1 MLPGKTYTPEDFLWM
16 AWKRKWLILLPTV
29 LIALATFTVAQLLPN
44 RYRSQTTILVI
55 PQRVPEKFVAS
66 TVTADVGERL
76 QTISQQ
82 ILSRT
87 RLERIVEEFNL
98 YQKERQTMIMEDII
112 EQMRRRD
119 VGVASDRG
127 RADGGS
133 FTVSFEADNPR
144 TAMLVAERLASMFVQ
159 ENLQDREVMADSTSQ
174 FLQAQLEDARRRLIE
189 HEKKLEDFRR
199 RNAGQLPTQV
209 TSNLQMMQTTQ
220 MQIQANADGAGKDR
234 DRLRVLEEAIADA
247 ESAERDTPPE
257 PVVTATG
264 DTPGGTA
271 AQQLESARATLRSLE
286 LRLKPEHPDVIRARR
301 VIKEL
306 EAKAEREALASSV
319 SADGT
324 GLPQTPQQQQAAA
337 RLAAMKLEAQEI
349 NQRLQTRK
357 QDEEKLQ
364 KLMAAYNT
372 RLEAGPGL
380 ESEFTELT
388 RDYSTLQEQYTTLLR
403 KSEESKIAV
412 NLERRQIGEQFKV
425 IDGAR
430 LPERPIS
437 PNRIQINLMGLLA
450 GLGVGVALAG
460 LLEYRDTTLK
470 TDDDVT
476 VSLTLPVLAVIPAM
490 TNLTERIRM
499 KRRRRLVAA
508 ASASL
513 ASLVIM
519 AGVVIW
525 RMELLRAW
533 VR

>member
-1 MLPGKTYTPEDFLWM
+1 MLPGKTYTPEDFLWV
-16 AWKRKWLILLPTV
+16 AWKRKWWIVIPTIV
-29 LIALATFTVAQLLPN
+29 IASATFTVAQFLPN

-98 YQKERQTMIMEDII
+98 YQDERQTMIMEDII
-112 EQMRRRD
+112 ERMRRRD
-119 VGVASDRG
+119 VGVASDRN

-144 TAMLVAERLASMFVQ
+144 TAMLVTERLASMFVQ

-220 MQIQANADGAGKDR
+220 MQIQANADAGSKER
-234 DRLRVLEEAIADA
+234 DRLRVLEAAIADA
-247 ESAERDTPPE
+247 ETAERETPPV
-257 PVVTATG
+257 PPVTASG

-271 AQQLESARATLRSLE
+271 AQQLDAARAALRSLE
-286 LRLKPEHPDVIRARR
+286 LRLKPEHPDVQRARR

-306 EAKAEREALASSV
+306 EVKAEREALAASV

-324 GLPQTPQQQQAAA
+324 GLPATPQQAAAAA

-349 NQRLQTRK
+349 TTRLATRK
-357 QDEEKLQ
+357 QDEERLQ
-364 KLMAAYNT
+364 KAMAAYNS

-437 PNRIQINLMGLLA
+437 PNRVQINLLGLLA
-450 GLGVGVALAG
+450 GFGVGVALAG

-476 VSLTLPVLAVIPAM
+476 ISLALPVLAVIPAM
-490 TNLTERIRM
+490 TNSAERIRL
-499 KRRRRLVAA
+499 KRRRRMIAA
-508 ASASL
+508 VSASV
-513 ASLVIM
+513 ASLLI
-519 AGVVIW
+519 VVGIVAW

>member
-1 MLPGKTYTPEDFLWM
+1 MLPGKTYTPEDFLWV

-29 LIALATFTVAQLLPN
+29 LIASATFTVAQMLPN

-98 YQKERQTMIMEDII
+98 YPKERQTMIMEDLI
-112 EQMRRRD
+112 ERMRRRD

-127 RADGGS
+127 RSDGGS
-133 FTVSFEADNPR
+133 FTVSFEAETPR

-189 HEKKLEDFRR
+189 HEKKLEEFRR

-234 DRLRVLEEAIADA
+234 DRLRVLEQAIADA
-247 ESAERDTPPE
+247 ESSERETPPA
-257 PVVTATG
+257 PVVTASG

-271 AQQLESARATLRSLE
+271 AQQLESARAGLRSLE
-286 LRLKPEHPDVIRARR
+286 LRLKPEHPDVVRAKRL
-301 VIKEL
+301 IKEL
-306 EAKAEREALASSV
+306 EVKAEREALTASV
-319 SADGT
+319 SGDGS
-324 GLPQTPQQQQAAA
+324 GLPQTPQQQAAAA
-337 RLAAMKLEAQEI
+337 RLAAMRLETQEI
-349 NQRLQTRK
+349 TQRLQTRK
-357 QDEEKLQ
+357 LDEERLQ
-364 KLMAAYNT
+364 KLMGSYNM

-437 PNRIQINLMGLLA
+437 PNRLQINLLGLLG
-450 GLGVGVALAG
+450 GLGFGLALAG

-476 VSLTLPVLAVIPAM
+476 VSLALPVLAVIPAM
-490 TNLTERIRM
+490 TSTIERVRQ
-499 KRRRRLVAA
+499 KRRRMAMAA
-508 ASASL
+508 VSASL
-513 ASLVIM
+513 ASLIVV

>member
-1 MLPGKTYTPEDFLWM
+1 MLPGKTYSPEDFLWV
-16 AWKRKWLILLPTV
+16 AWKRKWLILLPAV
-29 LIALATFTVAQLLPN
+29 LVASATFTVAQMLPN

-98 YQKERQTMIMEDII
+98 YPKERQTMIMEDII

-133 FTVSFEADNPR
+133 FTVSFEADTPR

-189 HEKKLEDFRR
+189 HEKKLEEFRR

-234 DRLRVLEEAIADA
+234 DRLRVLEQAIADA
-247 ESAERDTPPE
+247 ESSERETPATPA
-257 PVVTATG
+257 VTASG

-271 AQQLESARATLRSLE
+271 AQQLEAARAGLRGLE
-286 LRLKPEHPDVIRARR
+286 LRLKPEHPDVVRAKRL
-301 VIKEL
+301 IKDL
-306 EAKAEREALASSV
+306 EVKAEREALAAPV
-319 SADGT
+319 SGDGS
-324 GLPQTPQQQQAAA
+324 GLPQTPQQQAAAA
-337 RLAAMKLEAQEI
+337 RLAAMRLEVQDI
-349 NQRLQTRK
+349 TQRLQTRK
-357 QDEEKLQ
+357 QDEERLQ
-364 KLMAAYNT
+364 KLMGSYNT

-437 PNRIQINLMGLLA
+437 PNRVQINLLGLLS
-450 GLGVGVALAG
+450 GLGLGFALAG
-460 LLEYRDTTLK
+460 FLEYRDTTLK

-476 VSLTLPVLAVIPAM
+476 VSLALPVLAVIPAM
-490 TNLTERIRM
+490 TSTTERVRQ
-499 KRRRRLVAA
+499 KRRRRVLAA
-508 ASASL
+508 VSASL
-513 ASLVIM
+513 ASLIVV